1 MRQLPVTW
9 AGPDGGLLEAAPTRP
24 TKTHEWDSLGCHGL
38 NCYFGNGTKNFQ
50 TFKKNLVASMRERE
64 VLAARGHAPDGCHS
78 QSRAGL
84 GWAGSGSPRGTW
96 AFPCC
101 FPGVLAGSGALTGG
115 RGSISRHGFTH
126 HAHCRSL
133 LYKNCIITINFTF
146 SF

>member
-64 VLAARGHAPDGCHS
+64 KSWPHVVTPLMAATA
-78 QSRAGL
+78 RAGP
-84 GWAGSGSPRGTW
+84 GWAGLDPGLHVARGPSPA
-96 AFPCC
+96 AFLVCWQE
-101 FPGVLAGSGALTGG
+101 VAL
-115 RGSISRHGFTH
+115 
-126 HAHCRSL
+126 
-133 LYKNCIITINFTF
+133 
-146 SF
+146 